1 MKYNRFQELDMMRG
15 FAACWVVAVHFW
27 YFNFLP
33 PFFGYSNFFEYSKVV
48 GLASTIAKFFPLP
61 FNSVGNIVFDLLN
74 IFFLLGYQGVHIFF
88 ILSGFG
94 LAYSRILK
102 PDESWSIFMRKKFFR
117 LYPTYWI
124 LLAVSLI
131 IPRLRADL
139 FYGYFGWWSFWR
151 SWIILDKAIPFSWFM
166 FPLIQFYLCFFFI
179 FKFLQ
184 KNSIKKFI
192 LTSFLIKVTYTFLV
206 LMLGFNINNFFPII
220 ADNINK
226 LFPIIGDLAYPG
238 YLAISRLFEFCLGM
252 AMAKVYASNPTLLI
266 NYLTK
271 PVTIAVAIILEILG
285 IMGSFEFTNNI
296 KFLGIILPFGL
307 SFYDAFIGFGI
318 FVIVFNVCRS
328 LIKFSD
334 LTTKFLT
341 WISKISYELYLTQ
354 FIGLIVIPK
363 FFTVVVRGEPS
374 LLTASRAILLYILL
388 IEIGIVNA
396 CLLQQLTNSIASRV
410 RLAMAPFTSGG
421 K

>member
-1 MKYNRFQELDMMRG
+1 MKSNRFQELDMMRG
-15 FAACWVVAVHFW
+15 FAACWVIGVHFW

-33 PFFGYSNFFEYSKVV
+33 PFFGYSNFFEYANVV
-48 GLASTIAKFFPLP
+48 GPATTIAKFFPLP

-102 PDESWSIFMRKKFFR
+102 PDENWSIFMRKKIFR

-139 FYGYFGWWSFWR
+139 FYGYFDWWSFWR
-151 SWIILDKAIPFSWFM
+151 SFIILDKAIPFSWFM
-166 FPLIQFYLCFFFI
+166 FPLIQFYLCFFVL
-179 FKFLQ
+179 FKFLH
-184 KNSIKKFI
+184 KYSIKQFI
-192 LTSFLIKVTYTFLV
+192 MTSFLIKVTYTFLV
-206 LMLGFNINNFFPII
+206 LILGYNVFFPI
-220 ADNINK
+220 
-226 LFPIIGDLAYPG
+226 LGDAIYPG

-271 PVTIAVAIILEILG
+271 PVTIAIAIIIEILG
-285 IMGSFEFTNNI
+285 IMGSF
-296 KFLGIILPFGL
+296 KFSNPKILGVFFPFGL
-307 SFYDAFIGFGI
+307 SFYDAFLGFGI
-318 FVIVFNVCRS
+318 FVIVFNICRN
-328 LIKFSD
+328 LIIFSD
-334 LTTKFLT
+334 LTTRFLT
-341 WISKISYELYLTQ
+341 GISKISYELYLTQ

-374 LLTASRAILLYILL
+374 LLTASRAILLYILIL
-388 IEIGIVNA
+388 QICIVNA

>member
-15 FAACWVVAVHFW
+15 FAACWVIGVHFW

-33 PFFGYSNFFEYSKVV
+33 PFFGYSNFFEYAKVV
-48 GLASTIAKFFPLP
+48 GPATTLAKFFPLP

-102 PDESWSIFMRKKFFR
+102 PDENWITFMRKKFFR
-117 LYPTYWI
+117 IYPTYWI
-124 LLAVSLI
+124 LLAVSWI
-131 IPRLRADL
+131 IPRLRSDL
-139 FYGYFGWWSFWR
+139 FFGYFDWWSFWR
-151 SWIILDKAIPFSWFM
+151 SFILLDKAIPFSWFM
-166 FPLIQFYLCFFFI
+166 FPLIQFYLCFFLI

-184 KNSIKKFI
+184 KFSIKQFI
-192 LTSFLIKVTYTFLV
+192 LTSFFIKVTYTFLV
-206 LMLGFNINNFFPII
+206 LMLGYNRFFPEIE
-220 ADNINK
+220 
-226 LFPIIGDLAYPG
+226 IIGDFAYPG

-271 PVTIAVAIILEILG
+271 PVTIALAIIFEILG
-285 IMGSFEFTNNI
+285 IMGSF
-296 KFLGIILPFGL
+296 KFLNEINFLGVVLPFGL
-307 SFYDAFIGFGI
+307 SFYDAFIGFGL
-318 FVIVFNVCRS
+318 FVIVFNVCRN
-328 LIKFSD
+328 LIIFSD
-334 LTTKFLT
+334 LTTRFLT
-341 WISKISYELYLTQ
+341 WISNISYELYLTQ

-374 LLTASRAILLYILL
+374 LLTASRAILLYILI

-396 CLLQQLTNSIASRV
+396 CLLQQLTNSITSRF
-410 RLAMAPFTSGG
+410 RLAMDNFTSGG

>member
-15 FAACWVVAVHFW
+15 FAACWVVGVHFW
-27 YFNFLP
+27 YFNLLP
-33 PFFGYSNFFEYSKVV
+33 PFFGYSNFSEYLKVV
-48 GLASTIAKFFPLP
+48 GPAFTIAKFFPLP
-61 FNSVGNIVFDLLN
+61 FNSAGNIVFDLLN

-139 FYGYFGWWSFWR
+139 FYGYFEWWSFWR

-166 FPLIQFYLCFFFI
+166 FPLIQFYLCFFLI
-179 FKFLQ
+179 FKCLEKF
-184 KNSIKKFI
+184 SIKQF
-192 LTSFLIKVTYTFLV
+192 LFTSFVIKVIYTFLV
-206 LMLGFNINNFFPII
+206 LILGFNVFSPI
-220 ADNINK
+220 
-226 LFPIIGDLAYPG
+226 LGDLSYPG

-271 PVTIAVAIILEILG
+271 PVTIAIAIIFEILG
-285 IMGSFEFTNNI
+285 IMGSFKILTPKI
-296 KFLGIILPFGL
+296 LGVFFPFGL
-307 SFYDAFIGFGI
+307 SFYDAFLGFGI
-318 FVIVFNVCRS
+318 FVIVFNVCRN
-328 LIKFSD
+328 LRKFSD
-334 LTTKFLT
+334 LTTRFLT
-341 WISKISYELYLTQ
+341 GISKISYEVYLTQ

-363 FFTVVVRGEPS
+363 FFPVVVRGEPS
-374 LLTASRAILLYILL
+374 LLTASRAILLYILI

-396 CLLQQLTNSIASRV
+396 CLLQQLTNSISSRF
-410 RLAMAPFTSGG
+410 RLAMANFTSGG

>member
-15 FAACWVVAVHFW
+15 FAACWVIGIHYW
-27 YFNFLP
+27 YFNVLP
-33 PFFGYSNFFEYSKVV
+33 PFFGFSDFYEYKKVM
-48 GLASTIAKFFPLP
+48 GPASTFSKLFPLP

-74 IFFLLGYQGVHIFF
+74 IFFFFGYQGVHIFF

-102 PDESWSIFMRKKFFR
+102 PDESWITFIRKKFFR

-124 LLAVSLI
+124 LLAVSWI
-131 IPRLRADL
+131 IPRLRSDL
-139 FYGYFGWWSFWR
+139 FFGYFDWWSFWR
-151 SWIILDKAIPFSWFM
+151 SFIVLDKAIPFSWFM
-166 FPLIQFYLCFFFI
+166 FPLIQFYLCFFLL

-184 KNSIKKFI
+184 KFSIKQFI
-192 LTSFLIKVTYTFLV
+192 FTSFFIKFTYTFLV
-206 LMLGFNINNFFPII
+206 LMLAYN
-220 ADNINK
+220 
-226 LFPIIGDLAYPG
+226 LFYPIIGHLGYPG

-271 PVTIAVAIILEILG
+271 PATIALGIIFEILG
-285 IMGSFEFTNNI
+285 IMGSLTFLKGI
-296 KFLGIILPFGL
+296 KFLGVVLPFGL
-307 SFYDAFIGFGI
+307 SFCDAFIGFGI
-318 FVIVFNVCRS
+318 FVIVFNICRK
-328 LIKFSD
+328 LINLSD
-334 LTTKFLT
+334 LPTRFLT
-341 WISKISYELYLTQ
+341 GISHISYELYLTQ

-374 LLTASRAILLYILL
+374 LLTASRAILLYILI

-410 RLAMAPFTSGG
+410 RLAMAPFTSGR

>member
-1 MKYNRFQELDMMRG
+1 MKSNRFQELDMMRG
-15 FAACWVVAVHFW
+15 FAACWVIGVHFW

-33 PFFGYSNFFEYSKVV
+33 PFFGYSNFFEYAKVV
-48 GLASTIAKFFPLP
+48 GFATTLAKFFPLP
-61 FNSVGNIVFDLLN
+61 FNSVGNIVLDLPN

-102 PDESWSIFMRKKFFR
+102 PHESWITFMRKKFFR

-139 FYGYFGWWSFWR
+139 FYGYFGWGSFWR
-151 SWIILDKAIPFSWFM
+151 SWILLDKAIPFSWFM
-166 FPLIQFYLCFFFI
+166 FPLIQFYLSFFLI

-184 KNSIKKFI
+184 KTSIKQFI
-192 LTSFLIKVTYTFLV
+192 LTSFVIKFTYTFLV
-206 LMLGFNINNFFPII
+206 LTLGFNLF
-220 ADNINK
+220 
-226 LFPIIGDLAYPG
+226 FPIIGDLSYPG

-252 AMAKVYASNPTLLI
+252 AMAKVYASNPSLLI

-271 PVTIAVAIILEILG
+271 PATIALAIIFEILG
-285 IMGSFEFTNNI
+285 IMGSFKFLNEI
-296 KFLGIILPFGL
+296 KFLGVVLPFGL
-307 SFYDAFIGFGI
+307 SFYNAFIGFGL
-318 FVIVFNVCRS
+318 FVILFNVCRN
-328 LIKFSD
+328 LISFSD
-334 LTTKFLT
+334 LTTRFLT
-341 WISKISYELYLTQ
+341 GISNISYELYLTQ

-374 LLTASRAILLYILL
+374 LLTASRAILLYILI

-410 RLAMAPFTSGG
+410 RLAMAHFTSGG
-421 K
+421 

>member
-33 PFFGYSNFFEYSKVV
+33 PFFGYSNFFEYAKAV
-48 GLASTIAKFFPLP
+48 GEASTIAKFFPLP
-61 FNSVGNIVFDLLN
+61 FNSAGNIVLDVLN

-102 PDESWSIFMRKKFFR
+102 PDESWNTFMRNKFFR
-117 LYPTYWI
+117 IYPTYWI

-139 FYGYFGWWSFWR
+139 FYGYFEWWSFWR

-166 FPLIQFYLCFFFI
+166 FPLIQFYLFFFVL
-179 FKFLQ
+179 FKLLH
-184 KNSIKKFI
+184 KYSIKQFL
-192 LTSFLIKVTYTFLV
+192 LTSFLIKVTYTFLFLFV
-206 LMLGFNINNFFPII
+206 GYNVFLPILGDPV
-220 ADNINK
+220 
-226 LFPIIGDLAYPG
+226 YPG

-271 PVTIAVAIILEILG
+271 PVTIALAIIFEILG
-285 IMGSFEFTNNI
+285 IMASFQFSNPI
-296 KFLGIILPFGL
+296 FLGVYFPFGV
-307 SFYDAFIGFGI
+307 SFYDAFLGFGI
-318 FVIVFNVCRS
+318 FVIVFNVCRL
-328 LIKFSD
+328 LINFSE
-334 LTTKFLT
+334 LTTRFLT
-341 WISKISYELYLTQ
+341 GISKISYELYLTQ

-374 LLTASRAILLYILL
+374 ILTASRAILLYILIL
-388 IEIGIVNA
+388 QICIVNA

>member
-1 MKYNRFQELDMMRG
+1 MKSNRFQELDMMRG
-15 FAACWVVAVHFW
+15 FAACWVVGVHFW
-27 YFNFLP
+27 YWNILP
-33 PFFGYSNFFEYSKVV
+33 PFFGYRNFWEYINVV
-48 GLASTIAKFFPLP
+48 GQASTLAKFFPLP

-102 PDESWSIFMRKKFFR
+102 PDESWITFMKKKFFR

-124 LLAVSLI
+124 LVAVCLM

-139 FYGYFGWWSFWR
+139 FYGNFGWFAWWKSLIF
-151 SWIILDKAIPFSWFM
+151 LDKAIPFSWFM
-166 FPLIQFYLCFFFI
+166 LPLLQFYLCFFLI

-184 KNSIKKFI
+184 KFSLLQFVW
-192 LTSFLIKVTYTFLV
+192 TSFFIKVTYTFLV
-206 LMLGFNINNFFPII
+206 LVLGFNLFRPILG
-220 ADNINK
+220 N
-226 LFPIIGDLAYPG
+226 LAYPG

-271 PVTIAVAIILEILG
+271 PTTIALAIIFETLG
-285 IMGSFEFTNNI
+285 IMGSF
-296 KFLGIILPFGL
+296 KFLNEIRFLGVKLPFGI

-318 FVIVFNVCRS
+318 FVIVFNICRN
-328 LIKFSD
+328 LINLSD
-334 LTTKFLT
+334 LTTRFLT
-341 WISKISYELYLTQ
+341 WISQISYELYLTQ

-363 FFTVVVRGEPS
+363 FFTVVVRGEAS
-374 LLTASRAILLYILL
+374 LLTASRAILLYILI
-388 IEIGIVNA
+388 IEICIVNA
-396 CLLQQLTNSIASRV
+396 FLLQQLTNSMARRV

>member
-15 FAACWVVAVHFW
+15 FAACWVIGIHYW
-27 YFNFLP
+27 YFNVLP
-33 PFFGYSNFFEYSKVV
+33 PFFGFSDFYEYKKVMEPASNFSK
-48 GLASTIAKFFPLP
+48 LFPLP
-61 FNSVGNIVFDLLN
+61 FNSVGHIVFDLLN
-74 IFFLLGYQGVHIFF
+74 IFFFFGYQGVHIFF

-102 PDESWSIFMRKKFFR
+102 PDESWSIFIRKKFFR

-131 IPRLRADL
+131 IPRLRSDL
-139 FYGYFGWWSFWR
+139 FFGYFDWWSFWR

-166 FPLIQFYLCFFFI
+166 FPLIQFYLCFFLL

-184 KNSIKKFI
+184 KFSIKQFI
-192 LTSFLIKVTYTFLV
+192 FTSFFIKVTYTFLV
-206 LMLGFNINNFFPII
+206 LMLAYN
-220 ADNINK
+220 
-226 LFPIIGDLAYPG
+226 LFSPIIGHFSYPG

-271 PVTIAVAIILEILG
+271 PATIALGIIFEILG
-285 IMGSFEFTNNI
+285 IMGSLTFIKGI
-296 KFLGIILPFGL
+296 KFLGVVLPFGL
-307 SFYDAFIGFGI
+307 SFCDAFMGFGI

-328 LIKFSD
+328 LINFSD
-334 LTTKFLT
+334 LTTRFLT
-341 WISKISYELYLTQ
+341 GISKISYELYLTQ
-354 FIGLIVIPK
+354 FIGLIVIPQ

-374 LLTASRAILLYILL
+374 LLTASRAILLYILI

-396 CLLQQLTNSIASRV
+396 CLLQQLTNSISSRF
-410 RLAMAPFTSGG
+410 RLAMDNFNSGG

>member
-1 MKYNRFQELDMMRG
+1 MKYNRFQELDTIRG

-33 PFFGYSNFFEYSKVV
+33 PFFGYSNFFEYAKVV
-48 GLASTIAKFFPLP
+48 GPASTIAKFFPLP
-61 FNSVGNIVFDLLN
+61 FNSAGNIVLDLLN

-139 FYGYFGWWSFWR
+139 FYGYFDWWSFWR
-151 SWIILDKAIPFSWFM
+151 SWIILDKAVPFSWFM
-166 FPLIQFYLCFFFI
+166 FPLIQFYLCFFLIFKCLQKFSIVQFI
-179 FKFLQ
+179 F
-184 KNSIKKFI
+184 
-192 LTSFLIKVTYTFLV
+192 TSFVIKVIYTFLV
-206 LMLGFNINNFFPII
+206 LILGFNFKVFSPI
-220 ADNINK
+220 
-226 LFPIIGDLAYPG
+226 LGDLSYPG

-271 PVTIAVAIILEILG
+271 PVTIALAIIFEILG
-285 IMGSFEFTNNI
+285 IMGSFEFSNPI
-296 KFLGIILPFGL
+296 FLGIYFPFGL
-307 SFYDAFIGFGI
+307 SFYDAFLGFGI
-318 FVIVFNVCRS
+318 FVIVFNVCRI

-334 LTTKFLT
+334 LITRFLT
-341 WISKISYELYLTQ
+341 EISKFSYELYLTQ
-354 FIGLIVIPK
+354 FIGLIVIRK

-374 LLTASRAILLYILL
+374 LLTASRAILLYIL
-388 IEIGIVNA
+388 IIQICIVNA

>member
-33 PFFGYSNFFEYSKVV
+33 PFFGYSNFLEYANVV
-48 GLASTIAKFFPLP
+48 GPASTIAKFFPLP
-61 FNSVGNIVFDLLN
+61 FNSAGNIVFDLLN

-102 PDESWSIFMRKKFFR
+102 PDESWSIFMKKKFFR

-124 LLAVSLI
+124 LLAVSVI

-139 FYGYFGWWSFWR
+139 FYGYFDWWSFLR
-151 SWIILDKAIPFSWFM
+151 SLIILDKAIPFSWFM
-166 FPLIQFYLCFFFI
+166 FPLIQFYLCFFLL
-179 FKFLQ
+179 FKCLQ
-184 KNSIKKFI
+184 KFSIRQF
-192 LTSFLIKVTYTFLV
+192 LFTSFFIKVIYTFLV
-206 LMLGFNINNFFPII
+206 LILGFNLKVFSPI
-220 ADNINK
+220 
-226 LFPIIGDLAYPG
+226 LGDLSYPG

-271 PVTIAVAIILEILG
+271 PVIIAIAIIFEILG
-285 IMGSFEFTNNI
+285 IMGTFEFSNP
-296 KFLGIILPFGL
+296 KFLGVYFPFGL
-307 SFYDAFIGFGI
+307 CFYDAFLGFGI
-318 FVIVFNVCRS
+318 FVIIFNVCRS
-328 LIKFSD
+328 LMNFSD
-334 LTTKFLT
+334 LTTRFLT
-341 WISKISYELYLTQ
+341 GISNISYELYLTQ
-354 FIGLIVIPK
+354 FIGLIVIRK

-374 LLTASRAILLYILL
+374 LLTASRAILLYILIL
-388 IEIGIVNA
+388 QICIVNA
-396 CLLQQLTNSIASRV
+396 CLLQQLTNSIANRV
-410 RLAMAPFTSGG
+410 RLAIAPFTSGG

>member
-33 PFFGYSNFFEYSKVV
+33 PFFGYSNFLEYAKVV
-48 GLASTIAKFFPLP
+48 GPASTIAKFFPLP
-61 FNSVGNIVFDLLN
+61 FNSAGNTVFDVLN

-124 LLAVSLI
+124 LLAVSVI

-139 FYGYFGWWSFWR
+139 FYGYFDWWSFWR

-166 FPLIQFYLCFFFI
+166 FPLIQFYLCFYLL
-179 FKFLQ
+179 FKYLKKNTIRQFL
-184 KNSIKKFI
+184 F
-192 LTSFLIKVTYTFLV
+192 TCFVIKVIYTFLV
-206 LMLGFNINNFFPII
+206 LILGFNFKVFSPI
-220 ADNINK
+220 
-226 LFPIIGDLAYPG
+226 LGDLSYPG

-271 PVTIAVAIILEILG
+271 PVTIAIAIIFEMLG
-285 IMGSFEFTNNI
+285 IMGSFEFSNP
-296 KFLGIILPFGL
+296 KFLGIYFPFGL
-307 SFYDAFIGFGI
+307 CFYDAFLGLGI
-318 FVIVFNVCRS
+318 FVIVFNLCRS
-328 LIKFSD
+328 LIKLSD
-334 LTTKFLT
+334 LTTRFLT

-374 LLTASRAILLYILL
+374 LLTASRAILLYILIL
-388 IEIGIVNA
+388 QLCIVNA
-396 CLLQQLTNSIASRV
+396 CLLQQLTNSIASRF
-410 RLAMAPFTSGG
+410 RLAMGSFTSEI

>member
-15 FAACWVVAVHFW
+15 FAACWVIGIHYW
-27 YFNFLP
+27 YFNVLP
-33 PFFGYSNFFEYSKVV
+33 PFFGYSNFFEYQKVV
-48 GLASTIAKFFPLP
+48 GLATTLPKFFPLP

-74 IFFLLGYQGVHIFF
+74 IFFMLGYQGVHIFF

-94 LAYSRILK
+94 LTYSKILK

-124 LLAVSLI
+124 LLAVSWI
-131 IPRLRADL
+131 IPRLRSDL
-139 FYGYFGWWSFWR
+139 FFGYFDWWSFWR
-151 SWIILDKAIPFSWFM
+151 SFIILDKAIPFSWFM
-166 FPLIQFYLCFFFI
+166 FPLIQFYLCFFLL

-184 KNSIKKFI
+184 KFSIKQFI
-192 LTSFLIKVTYTFLV
+192 LNSFLIKITYTFLV
-206 LMLGFNINNFFPII
+206 LILGFNVFFPII
-220 ADNINK
+220 GE
-226 LFPIIGDLAYPG
+226 FGYPG

-271 PVTIAVAIILEILG
+271 PATIALAIIFEILG
-285 IMGSFEFTNNI
+285 IMASFKFFNEI
-296 KFLGIILPFGL
+296 KFLGVVLPLGL
-307 SFYDAFIGFGI
+307 SFYDAFIGFGL
-318 FVIVFNVCRS
+318 FVIVFNFCRI
-328 LIKFSD
+328 LINFSD
-334 LTTKFLT
+334 LTARFLT
-341 WISKISYELYLTQ
+341 GISPISYELYLTQ

-363 FFTVVVRGEPS
+363 FFTVVVRGEPP
-374 LLTASRAILLYILL
+374 LLTASRAILLYILTL
-388 IEIGIVNA
+388 EIGIVNA

>member
-33 PFFGYSNFFEYSKVV
+33 PFFGYSNFFEYLKVV
-48 GLASTIAKFFPLP
+48 GSTSTIAKFFPLP

-94 LAYSRILK
+94 LTYSRILK
-102 PDESWSIFMRKKFFR
+102 PDESWSTFMIKKFSR

-124 LLAVSLI
+124 LLVVSLI
-131 IPRLRADL
+131 IPWLRSAL

-151 SWIILDKAIPFSWFM
+151 TWIILDKAIPFSWFM
-166 FPLIQFYLCFFFI
+166 FPLIQFYLCFFLI
-179 FKFLQ
+179 FKFLH
-184 KNSIKKFI
+184 KYSIKQFI
-192 LTSFLIKVTYTFLV
+192 LTSFFIKVTYTFLV
-206 LMLGFNINNFFPII
+206 LMLGLN
-220 ADNINK
+220 
-226 LFPIIGDLAYPG
+226 LFKPIIGDFAYPG

-252 AMAKVYASNPTLLI
+252 AMAKVYARNPTLLI

-271 PVTIAVAIILEILG
+271 PVTIAIAIIFEFLGILG
-285 IMGSFEFTNNI
+285 SFQFSNP
-296 KFLGIILPFGL
+296 KFLGVFLPSGL
-307 SFYDAFIGFGI
+307 SFYDASIGFGI
-318 FVIVFNVCRS
+318 FVILFNICRK
-328 LIKFSD
+328 LIKLSD
-334 LTTKFLT
+334 LTTRFLT
-341 WISKISYELYLTQ
+341 GISHISYELYLTQ
-354 FIGLIVIPK
+354 FIGLIIIPK

-374 LLTASRAILLYILL
+374 LLTASRAILLYILT

-396 CLLQQLTNSIASRV
+396 YLLQQLTNSITSRV
-410 RLAMAPFTSGG
+410 RLAMAHFTWGG

>member
-15 FAACWVVAVHFW
+15 FAACWVIGIHYW
-27 YFNFLP
+27 YFNVLP
-33 PFFGYSNFFEYSKVV
+33 PFFGYSNFFEYKKVV
-48 GLASTIAKFFPLP
+48 GLATTLPKFFPLP

-74 IFFLLGYQGVHIFF
+74 IFFMLGYQGVHIFF

-94 LAYSRILK
+94 LTYSRILK

-124 LLAVSLI
+124 LLAVSWI
-131 IPRLRADL
+131 IPRLRSDL
-139 FYGYFGWWSFWR
+139 FFGYFDWWSFWR
-151 SWIILDKAIPFSWFM
+151 SFIILDKAIPFSWFM
-166 FPLIQFYLCFFFI
+166 FPLIQFYLCFFLL

-184 KNSIKKFI
+184 NFSIKQFI
-192 LTSFLIKVTYTFLV
+192 LNSFLIKITYTFLV
-206 LMLGFNINNFFPII
+206 LILGFNVFFPII
-220 ADNINK
+220 GE
-226 LFPIIGDLAYPG
+226 FGYPG

-271 PVTIAVAIILEILG
+271 PATIALAIIFEILG
-285 IMGSFEFTNNI
+285 IMGSFKFFNEI
-296 KFLGIILPFGL
+296 KFLGVVLPLGL
-307 SFYDAFIGFGI
+307 SFYDAFIGFGL
-318 FVIVFNVCRS
+318 FVIVFNVCRN
-328 LIKFSD
+328 LINFSD
-334 LTTKFLT
+334 LTTRFLT
-341 WISKISYELYLTQ
+341 GISPISYELYLTQ

-363 FFTVVVRGEPS
+363 FFTVVVRGEPP
-374 LLTASRAILLYILL
+374 LLTASRAILLYILT

>member
-1 MKYNRFQELDMMRG
+1 MKSNRFQELDMMRG
-15 FAACWVVAVHFW
+15 FAACWVVGVHFW
-27 YFNFLP
+27 YFNFIP
-33 PFFGYSNFFEYSKVV
+33 PFFGYSHFFEYAKVV
-48 GLASTIAKFFPLP
+48 GQASTIAKFFPLP
-61 FNSVGNIVFDLLN
+61 FNSAGNIVLDLLN

-102 PDESWSIFMRKKFFR
+102 PDESWINFIRKKIFR

-124 LLAVSLI
+124 LVAVSLI

-166 FPLIQFYLCFFFI
+166 FPLIQFYLCFFLLFY
-179 FKFLQ
+179 FLQ
-184 KNSIKKFI
+184 KFSIKKF
-192 LTSFLIKVTYTFLV
+192 LMTSFLIKVTYTFLV
-206 LMLGFNINNFFPII
+206 LMLGFNVFSPI
-220 ADNINK
+220 
-226 LFPIIGDLAYPG
+226 LGDLSYPG

-271 PVTIAVAIILEILG
+271 PVIIAIAINFEILG
-285 IMGSFEFTNNI
+285 IMGTFTFSNP
-296 KFLGIILPFGL
+296 KFLGVVLPLGL
-307 SFYDAFIGFGI
+307 SFYDALIGLGI
-318 FVIVFNVCRS
+318 FVIIFNFCRT
-328 LIKFSD
+328 LINFSD
-334 LTTKFLT
+334 LKTRFLT
-341 WISKISYELYLTQ
+341 WISTISYELYLTQ

-374 LLTASRAILLYILL
+374 LLTASRAILLYIL
-388 IEIGIVNA
+388 IFEICIVNA

-410 RLAMAPFTSGG
+410 RLAMAPFTSGD

>member
-1 MKYNRFQELDMMRG
+1 MKYNRFQELDMIRG

-33 PFFGYSNFFEYSKVV
+33 PFFGYSNFFEYAKVV
-48 GLASTIAKFFPLP
+48 GSASTIAKFFPLP
-61 FNSVGNIVFDLLN
+61 FNSAGNIVFDLLN

-102 PDESWSIFMRKKFFR
+102 SDESWSIFMRKKLFR

-124 LLAVSLI
+124 LLAVSVI

-139 FYGYFGWWSFWR
+139 FYGYFDWWSFWR
-151 SWIILDKAIPFSWFM
+151 SFIILDKAIPFSWFM
-166 FPLIQFYLCFFFI
+166 FPLIQFYLCFFLLFKCLQKFSIRQFI
-179 FKFLQ
+179 F
-184 KNSIKKFI
+184 
-192 LTSFLIKVTYTFLV
+192 TSFFIKVIYTFLV
-206 LMLGFNINNFFPII
+206 LMLGFNNVFFPI
-220 ADNINK
+220 
-226 LFPIIGDLAYPG
+226 LGDLSYPG

-271 PVTIAVAIILEILG
+271 PVTIAIAIIFEILG
-285 IMGSFEFTNNI
+285 IMGSFQFSNPKI
-296 KFLGIILPFGL
+296 FGVFLPFGL
-307 SFYDAFIGFGI
+307 SFYDAFLGFGI

-328 LIKFSD
+328 LINFSD
-334 LTTKFLT
+334 LTTRFLT

-388 IEIGIVNA
+388 IQICIVNA

>member
-15 FAACWVVAVHFW
+15 FAACWVVGVHFW

-33 PFFGYSNFFEYSKVV
+33 PFFGYSNFFEYAKAGCPV
-48 GLASTIAKFFPLP
+48 STIAKFFPLP
-61 FNSVGNIVFDLLN
+61 FNSAGNIVFDLLN
-74 IFFLLGYQGVHIFF
+74 IFFLLGYQGVHIFL

-124 LLAVSLI
+124 LLVISVI

-139 FYGYFGWWSFWR
+139 FYGHFDWWLFWR
-151 SWIILDKAIPFSWFM
+151 SFIILDKAIPFSWFM
-166 FPLIQFYLCFFFI
+166 FPLIQFYLCFFVL
-179 FKFLQ
+179 FKLLH
-184 KNSIKKFI
+184 KYSIKQF
-192 LTSFLIKVTYTFLV
+192 LMTSFLIKVTYTFLV
-206 LMLGFNINNFFPII
+206 LILAYNVFLPILGDPI
-220 ADNINK
+220 
-226 LFPIIGDLAYPG
+226 YPG

-271 PVTIAVAIILEILG
+271 PVTIALAIIFEILG
-285 IMGSFEFTNNI
+285 ILGSVPESNPRI
-296 KFLGIILPFGL
+296 LGVFLPLGVC
-307 SFYDAFIGFGI
+307 FYDAFIGFGI
-318 FVIVFNVCRS
+318 FVIVFNVCRK
-328 LIKFSD
+328 LISFSD
-334 LTTKFLT
+334 LTTRFLT
-341 WISKISYELYLTQ
+341 GISKISYELYLTQ
-354 FIGLIVIPK
+354 FIGLIVLPK

-374 LLTASRAILLYILL
+374 LLTASRGILLYIL
-388 IEIGIVNA
+388 IIQICIVNA
-396 CLLQQLTNSIASRV
+396 CLLQQLTNSIASRF
-410 RLAMAPFTSGG
+410 RLAMAHFTSGR

>member
-1 MKYNRFQELDMMRG
+1 MKSNRFQELDMMRG

-33 PFFGYSNFFEYSKVV
+33 PFFGYSNFFEYAKVV
-48 GLASTIAKFFPLP
+48 GPASTIAKFFPLP
-61 FNSVGNIVFDLLN
+61 FNSAGNIFFDLLN

-102 PDESWSIFMRKKFFR
+102 PDESWSLFMRKKFFR

-124 LLAVSLI
+124 ILAVSVI

-139 FYGYFGWWSFWR
+139 FYGYFDWWSFWR

-166 FPLIQFYLCFFFI
+166 FPLIQFYLCFFLL
-179 FKFLQ
+179 FKFFK
-184 KNSIKKFI
+184 KNTTIRQ
-192 LTSFLIKVTYTFLV
+192 FLFTCFVIKVIYTFLV
-206 LMLGFNINNFFPII
+206 LILGFNFKVFSPI
-220 ADNINK
+220 
-226 LFPIIGDLAYPG
+226 LGDLSYPG

-252 AMAKVYASNPTLLI
+252 AMAKVYASNPTILI

-271 PVTIAVAIILEILG
+271 PVTIAIAIIFEILG
-285 IMGSFEFTNNI
+285 IMGSFEFSNP
-296 KFLGIILPFGL
+296 KFLGIYFPFGL
-307 SFYDAFIGFGI
+307 CFYDAFLGLGI
-318 FVIVFNVCRS
+318 FVIVFNLCRI

-374 LLTASRAILLYILL
+374 LLTASRAILLYILIL
-388 IEIGIVNA
+388 QICIVNA
-396 CLLQQLTNSIASRV
+396 SLLQQLTNSIARQV
-410 RLAMAPFTSGG
+410 RLAMGLFTSGI